1 VIFAAA
7 FCPHPPVLVPAV
19 AQGAAPEL
27 DGLRAACVAAIRRIA
42 TPGRRLVVIGAGG
55 STRAYP
61 ATARGSLHGLGL
73 PFEVPLGSDDA
84 GSGPLPLSLTIGAWL
99 VREAL
104 GPDSGAVGYGVAGWA
119 PSIEGEAVLLVMG
132 DGSARRSLAAP
143 GYLDERAEGFD
154 RSVSAALGS
163 GEPAELAAV
172 DADLGRDLL
181 AAGVPA
187 WHTAAALLAGRSF
200 TAELGYDDAPYGVGY
215 FVATW
220 T

>member
-27 DGLRAACVAAIRRIA
+27 DDLRVACIAAVRRIA
-42 TPGRRLVVIGAGG
+42 SPGRRLVVIGTGA
-55 STRAYP
+55 STQAYP
-61 ATARGSLHGLGL
+61 ATARGSFRGLGL
-73 PFEVPLGSDDA
+73 PYEVPLGSDDD
-84 GSGPLPLSLTIGAWL
+84 GSAKLPLSLTIGAWL

-104 GPDSGAVGYGVAGWA
+104 GPDTGAVGYAVSGWA

-132 DGSARRSLAAP
+132 DGSARRSIAAP
-143 GYLDERAEGFD
+143 GYLDDRAEGFD
-154 RSVSAALGS
+154 RGVATALHS
-163 GEPAELAAV
+163 GDPAELAAL
-172 DADLGRDLL
+172 DGELGRDLL

-187 WHTAAALLAGRSF
+187 WQATASLLAGRQYS
-200 TAELGYDDAPYGVGY
+200 AELTYDDAPYGVGY

>member
-1 VIFAAA
+1 VIFGAA

-27 DGLRAACVAAIRRIA
+27 DELRAACVAAIRRVA
-42 TPGRRLVVIGAGG
+42 SPGRRLVLIGAGA

-61 ATARGSLHGLGL
+61 ATARGSFRGFGL

-84 GSGPLPLSLTIGAWL
+84 GTAELPLSLTIGAWL

-104 GPDSGAVGYGVAGWA
+104 GPDSGAVGYAVAGWA
-119 PSIEGEAVLLVMG
+119 PNIEGEAVLLVMG
-132 DGSARRSLAAP
+132 DGSARRSIAAP
-143 GYLDERAEGFD
+143 GYLDERAARYD
-154 RSVSAALGS
+154 RTVAEALAG
-163 GEPAELAAV
+163 GDPARLAAI
-172 DADLGRDLL
+172 DGDLGAELL
-181 AAGVPA
+181 AAGTPA
-187 WHTAAALLAGRSF
+187 WHAAATLLAGRQF
-200 TAELGYDDAPYGVGY
+200 DAHLTYDDAPYGVGY